1 MCVATLQD
9 NNKISVVIHN
19 TIQMSQEDLSRRY
32 NIDIELLK
40 VCLHSY
46 PINVMEIGSNSF

>member
-40 VCLHSY
+40 VCLHSC